1 MITDEQ
7 AANELQKICENNI
20 GDNEWLHVD
29 ADEYITKL
37 LIELWYTKT
46 ADKYDE
52 MWQDFW
58 YA

>member
-7 AANELQKICENNI
+7 AVNALQKIYENNI

-37 LIELWYTKT
+37 LRELWYTKT